1 VSRPAVLFD
10 LDGTLLDT
18 PAGIVRAFTA
28 ALAELSAPAA
38 EPLTIR
44 ATIGLPLPVAFSM
57 LLDVPVE
64 DPLVAAGVGQYQRC
78 FREIVLP
85 GAVQL
90 VFPGVLDG
98 LVRLR
103 EAGYPLAVA
112 TSKFYASAD
121 AVLVAAGLRELFDEV
136 LGADQVANPK
146 PHPEMA
152 FALLDRLGSRSA
164 DAVMV
169 GDTSHDLLM
178 ARAAGLRSVAVTYG
192 VHSVAQLVAGIAAE
206 PTWLVDS
213 FAEAIQQ
220 IERALPARQHAADAR
235 GTGRIR

>member
-1 VSRPAVLFD
+1 MSRPAVLFD

-28 ALAELSAPAA
+28 ALADMSAPPADLLA
-38 EPLTIR
+38 VR

-64 DPLVAAGVGQYQRC
+64 DPLVAAGIGHYQRC

-85 GAVQL
+85 GAVDL
-90 VFPGVLDG
+90 VFPGVVNG
-98 LVRLR
+98 LTRLR

-121 AVLVAAGLRELFDEV
+121 VLLVAAGLRNLFDEV
-136 LGADQVANPK
+136 LGADQVTNPK

-152 FALLDRLGSRSA
+152 FALLDRLRSRPA

-192 VHSVAQLVAGIAAE
+192 VHSVAELVAAE

-213 FAEAIQQ
+213 FAEAVQR
-220 IERALPARQHAADAR
+220 IERALPRYPADVF
-235 GTGRIR
+235 GTGGI

>member
-1 VSRPAVLFD
+1 MSRPAVLLD

-28 ALAELSAPAA
+28 ALAQLSA
-38 EPLTIR
+38 EPVQPSAIR
-44 ATIGLPLPVAFSM
+44 ATIGLPLPVAFGM
-57 LLDVPVE
+57 LLNVSAE
-64 DPLVAAGVGQYQRC
+64 DPLVTAGVASYQRC

-85 GAVQL
+85 GAIDL
-90 VFPGVLDG
+90 VFPGVVSG
-98 LVRLR
+98 LNRLR
-103 EAGYPLAVA
+103 ESGYCLAVA

-121 AVLVAAGLRELFDEV
+121 VLLVAAGLRDLFDEV
-136 LGADQVANPK
+136 LGADQVTNPK

-152 FALLDRLGSRSA
+152 FVLLDRMGSSPA

-178 ARAAGLRSVAVTYG
+178 ARAAGLRSVAVSYG
-192 VHSVAQLVAGIAAE
+192 VHSVAELLTAE

-213 FAEAIQQ
+213 FAEAVGH
-220 IERALPARQHAADAR
+220 IERALPAWQHAPLAR
-235 GTGRIR
+235 GTGEN

>member
-1 VSRPAVLFD
+1 MSRPVVLFD

-18 PAGIVRAFTA
+18 PAGIVQAFTT
-28 ALAELSAPAA
+28 ALADMSAGPVD
-38 EPLTIR
+38 PLTIR

-64 DPLVAAGVGQYQRC
+64 DLLVRIAVEHYQQCFRQVVLPEAAG
-78 FREIVLP
+78 
-85 GAVQL
+85 L
-90 VFPGVLDG
+90 VFPGVAGG

-103 EAGYPLAVA
+103 EAGYLLAVA
-112 TSKFYASAD
+112 TSKSYASAE

-136 LGADQVANPK
+136 LGADQVDSPK

-152 FALLDRLGSRSA
+152 LVLLDRLGGRPA

-169 GDTSHDLLM
+169 GDTSHDLAM

-192 VHSVAQLVAGIAAE
+192 IHSVAELLAAK
-206 PTWLVDS
+206 PTWLADS
-213 FAEAIQQ
+213 FDEVLQH
-220 IERALPARQHAADAR
+220 IELALPAPQYAA
-235 GTGRIR
+235 

>member
-1 VSRPAVLFD
+1 MSRPAVLLD

-28 ALAELSAPAA
+28 ALADMSAPAA
-38 EPLTIR
+38 DPLAIR
-44 ATIGLPLPVAFSM
+44 ATIGLPLPVAFAR
-57 LLDVPVE
+57 LLGVE
-64 DPLVAAGVGQYQRC
+64 ADDPLVAAGVGHYQRC

-85 GAVQL
+85 GAADL

-98 LVRLR
+98 LTRLR
-103 EAGYPLAVA
+103 EAGYLLAVA

-121 AVLVAAGLRELFDEV
+121 VVLVAAGLRAEFDEV
-136 LGADQVANPK
+136 LGADQVSNPK

-152 FALLDRLGSRSA
+152 FALLDRLGSRPA

-192 VHSVAQLVAGIAAE
+192 VHSVAELTAAE

-213 FAEAIQQ
+213 FGEVVQR
-220 IERALPARQHAADAR
+220 IELALPGRQDAAETR
-235 GTGRIR
+235 GTGGIR